1 MRFALSIPQHVPN
14 GTFDPAKL
22 RDYLTR
28 AESFGFHSA
37 WTQEAVLGSAPTL
50 APLELMTFAAACTQR
65 LRLGCAV
72 FVSPLHNPVHLAK
85 SISTLDQLSRGRIE
99 VGFATG
105 GRGRMFSAFE
115 ADPTSLIAR
124 FTEGLRLMKVCWTES
139 RITFTGRFWQL
150 DGAAMEPK
158 PFQKPYPP
166 LWIGGSHPG
175 AVRRALHCGN
185 GFFGAGSSTT
195 AQFAQQVHVLRAAL
209 AESKQDPATFQIAK
223 RVYIVIDDDT
233 TRAHERVDAALK
245 RIYRVSG
252 LSTIAV
258 YGPPQP
264 ALPVCARSPTRE
276 PNSSSSTCSPTTSN
290 RWNGWPPKSS
300 AKCTTSE
307 SALLERPLAHMH
319 AQSQEFTPD
328 TFSTPKSILHYHL
341 PDQCD
346 GFWGC
351 FRLMRSGL

>member
-1 MRFALSIPQHVPN
+1 MRFAISIPQHVPD

-50 APLELMTFAAACTQR
+50 APLELMTFAAACTER

-85 SISTLDQLSRGRIE
+85 SISTLDQLSRGRVE
-99 VGFATG
+99 VGMATG

-115 ADPTSLIAR
+115 VDPASLVAR
-124 FTEGLRLMKVCWTES
+124 FTEGLRLMKACWTEP
-139 RITFTGRFWQL
+139 RITFSGRFWQL
-150 DGAAMEPK
+150 DGASQEPK

-166 LWIGGSHPG
+166 LWIGGHHPA
-175 AVRRALHCGN
+175 AVRRALRYGN

-209 AESKQDPATFQIAK
+209 AESKQDPSTFQIAK

-233 TRAHERVDAALK
+233 TRAHERADAGLK
-245 RIYRVSG
+245 RIYGVSG
-252 LSTIAV
+252 LTNIAV
-258 YGPPQP
+258 YGPPS
-264 ALPVCARSPTRE
+264 ACITGLRE
-276 PNSSSSTCSPTTSN
+276 VTDAGAELIQLHLLFDDDEQMERLATEVI
-290 RWNGWPPKSS
+290 
-300 AKCTTSE
+300 SE
-307 SALLERPLAHMH
+307 V
-319 AQSQEFTPD
+319 QND
-328 TFSTPKSILHYHL
+328 
-341 PDQCD
+341 
-346 GFWGC
+346 
-351 FRLMRSGL
+351 